1 MGSLG
6 EVIKKMAVGANDANA
21 PTSVLFGTVTSINP
35 LEITVEQKLKLTK
48 EFLVL
53 TKNVK
58 DYTVDVSVEWETE
71 NKSLNANHSH
81 TLNGDISVSSNAE
94 VNPNPDNIAVA
105 EVNPNPDNIAV
116 DIRNEVSNNIGIE
129 QKNIN
134 LIHSHSITGK
144 KTMTIYNGLKL
155 NDNVILIQ
163 QQGGNN
169 FVVLDKF

>member
-1 MGSLG
+1 MGSSLS
-6 EVIKKMAVGANDANA
+6 ELIKRAAIGAYDSSA
-21 PTSVLFGTVTSINP
+21 PAAVLFGTVTSVNP

-58 DYTVDVSVEWETE
+58 DYTVEVSMDWDTETK
-71 NKSLNANHSH
+71 NLNANHTHSMS
-81 TLNGDISVSSNAE
+81 GDISISSKAT
-94 VNPNPDNIAVA
+94 VNPNPDNIQVSISN
-105 EVNPNPDNIAV
+105 EVNNSMGV
-116 DIRNEVSNNIGIE
+116 E
-129 QKNIN
+129 QKNIS
-134 LIHSHSITGK
+134 LSHNHKIEGK
-144 KTMTIYNGLKL
+144 KNLTIYNGLKL

>member
-1 MGSLG
+1 MGSSLG
-6 EVIKKMAVGANDANA
+6 EVIKKMAIGANDANA
-21 PTSVLFGTVTSINP
+21 PTSVLFGVVTSVEP

-58 DYTVDVSVEWETE
+58 DYTVDVTVAWDSNETA
-71 NKSLNANHSH
+71 LNANHNHNIEGGITINS
-81 TLNGDISVSSNAE
+81 TAT
-94 VNPNPDNIAVA
+94 VNPNPDNERV
-105 EVNPNPDNIAV
+105 EVKNEIDNSMSI
-116 DIRNEVSNNIGIE
+116 S

-134 LIHSHSITGK
+134 LRHSHSISGK
-144 KTMTIYNGLKL
+144 KKMTIHNSLKL

-169 FVVLDKF
+169 FIVIDKI

>member
-1 MGSLG
+1 MGSSLG
-6 EVIKKMAVGANDANA
+6 EIIKKMAVGANDANA
-21 PTSVLFGTVTSINP
+21 PTSVLFGTVTSVNP

-58 DYTVDVSVEWETE
+58 DYTVDVSLDWETE
-71 NKSLNANHSH
+71 NKTLNANHNH
-81 TLNGDISVSSNAE
+81 TLSGNLSITSTAQVK
-94 VNPNPDNIAVA
+94 PNPDNIAVSI
-105 EVNPNPDNIAV
+105 N
-116 DIRNEVSNNIGIE
+116 NEVTNNLNVE

-134 LIHSHSITGK
+134 LLHNHSISGTK
-144 KTMTIYNGLKL
+144 KMTIHNGLKL
-155 NDNVILIQ
+155 NDNVILLQ

>member
-1 MGSLG
+1 MSSSLG

-21 PTSVLFGTVTSINP
+21 PTSVLFGTVTSVEP

-58 DYTVDVSVEWETE
+58 DYTVDVTMDWNTETT
-71 NKSLNANHSH
+71 SLNANHSH
-81 TLNGDISVSSNAE
+81 YTEVNSNICVSSDIS
-94 VNPNPDNIAVA
+94 PNDNNQKITNNVTG
-105 EVNPNPDNIAV
+105 
-116 DIRNEVSNNIGIE
+116 EVSVSVE

-134 LIHSHSITGK
+134 LTHKHSIKGTK
-144 KTMTIYNGLKL
+144 SIMVHNALKI

>member
-1 MGSLG
+1 MSSSLG

-21 PTSVLFGTVTSINP
+21 PTSVLFGTVTSVEP
-35 LEITVEQKLKLTK
+35 LEITVEQKLKLTE

-58 DYTVDVSVEWETE
+58 DYTVNVTMDWNTE
-71 NKSLNANHSH
+71 ATSLNANHSH
-81 TLNGDISVSSNAE
+81 STEVNSNISVSSDIY
-94 VNPNPDNIAVA
+94 PNDNNQKITNNVTG
-105 EVNPNPDNIAV
+105 
-116 DIRNEVSNNIGIE
+116 EVSVSVE

-134 LIHSHSITGK
+134 LTHKHSIKGTK
-144 KTMTIYNGLKL
+144 SIMVHNALKI

-163 QQGGNN
+163 QQGGIN

>member
-1 MGSLG
+1 MSGSLG
-6 EVIKKMAVGANDANA
+6 EVIKRMAVGANDSNA

-58 DYTVDVSVEWETE
+58 DYTVDVSLNWETE
-71 NKSLNANHSH
+71 SKSMNANHNH
-81 TLNGDISVSSNAE
+81 TLNGGMDISSTATL
-94 VNPNPDNIAVA
+94 NPNPENI
-105 EVNPNPDNIAV
+105 EVNI
-116 DIRNEVSNNIGIE
+116 NNQVNNSINVE
-129 QKNIN
+129 QKNISLTHN
-134 LIHSHSITGK
+134 HSINGRK
-144 KTMTIYNGLKL
+144 QIMVHNGLKL

-169 FVVLDKF
+169 FIVIDKF

>member
-58 DYTVDVSVEWETE
+58 DYTVDVSVDWGTE
-71 NKSLNANHSH
+71 SKSLNANHSH

-94 VNPNPDNIAVA
+94 VNPNPDNIAV
-105 EVNPNPDNIAV
+105 

-134 LIHSHSITGK
+134 LTHSHSITGK

>member
-1 MGSLG
+1 MSSSLG
-6 EVIKKMAVGANDANA
+6 EVIKKMAVGANDATA
-21 PTSVLFGTVTSINP
+21 PTSVLFGTVTSVEP

-58 DYTVDVSVEWETE
+58 DYTVDVTMDWNTETT
-71 NKSLNANHSH
+71 SLNANHSH
-81 TLNGDISVSSNAE
+81 STEVNSNICVSSDIS
-94 VNPNPDNIAVA
+94 PNDNNQKITNNVTG
-105 EVNPNPDNIAV
+105 
-116 DIRNEVSNNIGIE
+116 EVSVSVE

-134 LIHSHSITGK
+134 LTHKHSIKGTK
-144 KTMTIYNGLKL
+144 SIMVHNALKI

>member
-58 DYTVDVSVEWETE
+58 DYTVDVSVDWGTE
-71 NKSLNANHSH
+71 SKSLNANHNH
-81 TLNGDISVSSNAE
+81 TLSGDISVSYDAE
-94 VNPNPDNIAVA
+94 VNPNPDNIAV
-105 EVNPNPDNIAV
+105 NIK
-116 DIRNEVSNNIGIE
+116 NEVSNNIGIE

-134 LIHSHSITGK
+134 LTHSHSITGR

>member
-1 MGSLG
+1 MSSSLG

-21 PTSVLFGTVTSINP
+21 PTSVLFGTVTSVEP
-35 LEITVEQKLKLTK
+35 LEITVEQKLKLTE

-58 DYTVDVSVEWETE
+58 DYTVNVTMDWNTETT
-71 NKSLNANHSH
+71 SSNANHSH
-81 TLNGDISVSSNAE
+81 STEVNSNISVSSDIS
-94 VNPNPDNIAVA
+94 PNDNNQKITNNVTG
-105 EVNPNPDNIAV
+105 
-116 DIRNEVSNNIGIE
+116 EVSVSVE

-134 LIHSHSITGK
+134 LTHKHSIKGTK
-144 KTMTIYNGLKL
+144 SIMVHNALKI

-163 QQGGNN
+163 QQGGIN

>member
-58 DYTVDVSVEWETE
+58 DYTVDVSVEWKTE
-71 NKSLNANHSH
+71 SKSLNANHSH

-94 VNPNPDNIAVA
+94 VNPNPDNIAV
-105 EVNPNPDNIAV
+105 NIK
-116 DIRNEVSNNIGIE
+116 NEVSNNIGIE

-134 LIHSHSITGK
+134 LTHSHSITGR

>member
-1 MGSLG
+1 MSSSLG

-21 PTSVLFGTVTSINP
+21 PTSVLFGTVTSVEP
-35 LEITVEQKLKLTK
+35 LEITVEQKLKLTE

-58 DYTVDVSVEWETE
+58 DYTVNVTMDWNTETT
-71 NKSLNANHSH
+71 SLNANHSH
-81 TLNGDISVSSNAE
+81 STEVNSNISVSSDIS
-94 VNPNPDNIAVA
+94 PNDNNQKITNNVTG
-105 EVNPNPDNIAV
+105 
-116 DIRNEVSNNIGIE
+116 EVSVSVE

-134 LIHSHSITGK
+134 LTHKHSIKGTK
-144 KTMTIYNGLKL
+144 SIMVHNALKI

>member
-58 DYTVDVSVEWETE
+58 DYTVDVSVDWETE
-71 NKSLNANHSH
+71 RKSLNANHSH
-81 TLNGDISVSSNAE
+81 TLNGDISVSSNFIGSR
-94 VNPNPDNIAVA
+94 PNKSSTRISLNESDNDLPYIKSSTGNITFTVAFVSLHIFNISFFSIAF
-105 EVNPNPDNIAV
+105 
-116 DIRNEVSNNIGIE
+116 
-129 QKNIN
+129 
-134 LIHSHSITGK
+134 
-144 KTMTIYNGLKL
+144 M
-155 NDNVILIQ
+155 
-163 QQGGNN
+163 
-169 FVVLDKF
+169 F

>member
-1 MGSLG
+1 MSSSLG

-21 PTSVLFGTVTSINP
+21 PTSVLFGTVTSVDP

-58 DYTVDVSVEWETE
+58 DYTVDVTMDWSTD
-71 NKSLNANHSH
+71 NKILDADHKHIADVNSN
-81 TLNGDISVSSNAE
+81 ISVSSDIS
-94 VNPNPDNIAVA
+94 PNDDNQKITNNVTG
-105 EVNPNPDNIAV
+105 
-116 DIRNEVSNNIGIE
+116 EVSVTVQEENIDLTHNHDIKGT
-129 QKNIN
+129 K
-134 LIHSHSITGK
+134 SITVH
-144 KTMTIYNGLKL
+144 NALKSGE
-155 NDNVILIQ
+155 NVILIQ

>member
-1 MGSLG
+1 MGSSLG
-6 EVIKKMAVGANDANA
+6 EIIKRMAVGANDANA
-21 PTSVLFGTVTSINP
+21 PTSVLFGTVTSVNP

-58 DYTVDVSVEWETE
+58 DYTVDVNMDWETE
-71 NKSLNANHSH
+71 TKTLNANHKHS
-81 TLNGDISVSSNAE
+81 LDGDVSVTSNTK
-94 VNPNPDNIAVA
+94 VSPNPDNIAVTITN
-105 EVNPNPDNIAV
+105 EVNNSMDV
-116 DIRNEVSNNIGIE
+116 Q

-134 LIHSHSITGK
+134 LSHNHSISGRK
-144 KTMTIYNGLKL
+144 QITIYNGLKL
-155 NDNVILIQ
+155 NDNVILLQ

>member
-1 MGSLG
+1 MSSSLG
-6 EVIKKMAVGANDANA
+6 EVIKKMAVGANDANT
-21 PTSVLFGTVTSINP
+21 PTSVLFGTVTSVEP

-58 DYTVDVSVEWETE
+58 DYTVDVTMDWNTETT
-71 NKSLNANHSH
+71 SLNANHSH
-81 TLNGDISVSSNAE
+81 STEVNSNICVSSDIS
-94 VNPNPDNIAVA
+94 PNDNNQKITNNVTG
-105 EVNPNPDNIAV
+105 
-116 DIRNEVSNNIGIE
+116 EVSVSVE

-134 LIHSHSITGK
+134 LTHKHSIKGTK
-144 KTMTIYNGLKL
+144 SIMVHNALKI